1 MNKNKGFTVI
11 ETIVSFCLISVVSIM
26 VLQIILSV
34 RDLYI
39 IGDVKTT
46 MLVKQ
51 GIMVQKIQDDATK
64 KGINRIDECDVQDNN
79 CKKIIFNDG
88 SSTTL
93 EKTDEY
99 IYYNNYKYNLLNGST
114 ASDITIES
122 HESSDGKLFKIS
134 IPITHKL
141 LEDDIGVY
149 VVAQQLNV

>member
-64 KGINRIDECDVQDNN
+64 KGINRKDKLMNFIKRKMIQKSCYLKTR
-79 CKKIIFNDG
+79 KK
-88 SSTTL
+88 
-93 EKTDEY
+93 
-99 IYYNNYKYNLLNGST
+99 
-114 ASDITIES
+114 
-122 HESSDGKLFKIS
+122 
-134 IPITHKL
+134 
-141 LEDDIGVY
+141 
-149 VVAQQLNV
+149 